1 VSYSTVRDRNPQ
13 GRAVLIGHSVKDQ
26 FQLLDTTML
35 VQAARD
41 AYRFE
46 VKVPAGQTAKETVTE
61 ERDVGSSI
69 LLTNSP
75 DELREGHPTGQSA
88 RAARTS

>member
-1 VSYSTVRDRNPQ
+1 MR
-13 GRAVLIGHSVKDQ
+13 DQ
-26 FQLLDTTML
+26 FQLVDTAKL
-35 VQAARD
+35 VQTARN
-41 AYRFE
+41 ACRFE
-46 VKVPAGQTAKETVTE
+46 VKVPVGKTVTLAVTE
-61 ERDVGSSI
+61 ERDVGSAV